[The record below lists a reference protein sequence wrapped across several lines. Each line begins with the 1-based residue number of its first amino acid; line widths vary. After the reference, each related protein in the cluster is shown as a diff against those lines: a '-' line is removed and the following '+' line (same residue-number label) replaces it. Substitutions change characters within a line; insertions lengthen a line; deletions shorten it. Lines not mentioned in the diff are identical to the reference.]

1 MPNLSNMLCYEA
13 PGGQRRPKALVYSLG
28 CCSGLIV
35 AIILIAV
42 SLKKLSSTQLGVEYD
57 TWSKQLDDAAKQ
69 GGLHNGP
76 PGFRFIKFPSTQ
88 ITAEIRDTCVS
99 RDGLRVQ
106 FHVSYQYLM
115 PETWIIPAVKQY
127 RDFQKWSTI
136 VEAAGNSA
144 IQNSCSTYTITSFQ
158 SLRNLIQLDMFD
170 ELKLKLEGTKN
181 ATIENHDGVY
191 AKAIAL
197 QLKNVQLPSE
207 YTAAVSDKQ
216 SAKEDIILATNQ
228 RNQELTKARTL
239 LLAAKQEEEKI
250 KAKATND
257 ANVALTEAGLKAQQT
272 TFAFSEE
279 TATIKQA
286 IENFNLDTNGVLS
299 YLANQLYARA
309 PTLKAA
315 IREPAKISLRDDL

>member
-1 MPNLSNMLCYEA
+1 M
-13 PGGQRRPKALVYSLG
+13 
-28 CCSGLIV
+28 
-35 AIILIAV
+35 
-42 SLKKLSSTQLGVEYD
+42 
-57 TWSKQLDDAAKQ
+57 
-69 GGLHNGP
+69 
-76 PGFRFIKFPSTQ
+76 
-88 ITAEIRDTCVS
+88 
-99 RDGLRVQ
+99 
-106 FHVSYQYLM
+106 
-115 PETWIIPAVKQY
+115 
-127 RDFQKWSTI
+127 
-136 VEAAGNSA
+136 
-144 IQNSCSTYTITSFQ
+144 
-158 SLRNLIQLDMFD
+158 
-170 ELKLKLEGTKN
+170 
-181 ATIENHDGVY
+181 
-191 AKAIAL
+191 
-197 QLKNVQLPSE
+197 

-257 ANVALTEAGLKAQQT
+257 ANVVLTEAGLKAQQT